1 MIAVGIAAS
10 LFLGIAITA
19 TVWALTARP
28 KRVEIPEGIGYG
40 NPGSPRFGA
49 VARVADDVLSG
60 RKLARSLET
69 ELPRAGIGYTPAEFI
84 AAVAVGCAIIG
95 LLTGM
100 AFGSPVVG
108 LILAGIIGVGARA
121 WVRMRASRWR
131 REFDLQLPEAFDLLA
146 GSLEAGASLPQA
158 MALVA
163 EEGDPPISEEFAQ
176 VLAETRLGV
185 PLTEALQ
192 ESVAR
197 VGSRDYAWCV
207 QAVGIQQ
214 EFGASLAGVL
224 RTLGEFMRWRQEL
237 KREVSALTAEGRVSA
252 YVLIGLPFAVA
263 GFFWLTNPSYL
274 GALVTTPLGWA
285 MLATAGTL
293 LTFGAAWMMKI
304 VKVEV

>member
-1 MIAVGIAAS
+1 MTV
-10 LFLGIAITA
+10 LGIVGALLLGVAVTA
-19 TVWALTARP
+19 VVWALAVRP
-28 KRVEIPEGIGYG
+28 RKVDIPEGIGYG

-49 VARVADDVLSG
+49 VSRVAEDVLSG
-60 RKLARSLET
+60 RKLARSLT
-69 ELPRAGIGYTPAEFI
+69 NELPRAGIAYTASEFV
-84 AAVAVGCAIIG
+84 AAVAVGCAIVG

-100 AFGSPVVG
+100 AFSPVVG
-108 LILAGIIGVGARA
+108 LIFATAIAVGARL
-121 WVRMRASRWR
+121 WVRVRANRWR
-131 REFDLQLPEAFDLLA
+131 REFDRQLPEAFDLLA

-163 EEGDPPISEEFAQ
+163 DEGDPPISEEFAQ

-185 PLTEALQ
+185 PLTEAFQ
-192 ESVAR
+192 TSVER
-197 VGSRDYAWCV
+197 VGSRDYSWCV

-252 YVLIGLPFAVA
+252 YVLVGLPFAVA

-285 MLATAGTL
+285 MLATAATL